1 MIRNYLLAVTFAGV
15 WYGHYNNEY
24 RGVVV
29 IPEEVAL
36 EERTLKVTCI
46 EISAFDGCHEL
57 TSITIPQSV
66 TNIGESPDPY
76 YSESPKRRNSCRAA
90 VWASPTSTTQCATPT
105 ASSSP
110 SLRSS
115 EVRWH
120 SLTSG
125 HRGAAPAV
133 GIARP

>member
-57 TSITIPQSV
+57 TSITIPNSV
-66 TNIGESPDPY
+66 TSIGESPDHTTRKVLKE
-76 YSESPKRRNSCRAA
+76 ESVA
-90 VWASPTSTTQCATPT
+90 VLLSGQALHRLQCPQHRW
-105 ASSSP
+105 SN
-110 SLRSS
+110 RS
-115 EVRWH
+115 H
-120 SLTSG
+120 FLTHPRKGCS
-125 HRGAAPAV
+125 H
-133 GIARP
+133 